1 VPAPVACTQIAKK
14 NKKDREKISGVL
26 SYPTDSNERKIGG
39 FELPLMYL
47 LE

>member
-1 VPAPVACTQIAKK
+1 VYPNYEK
-14 NKKDREKISGVL
+14 NKKIREKISGVL